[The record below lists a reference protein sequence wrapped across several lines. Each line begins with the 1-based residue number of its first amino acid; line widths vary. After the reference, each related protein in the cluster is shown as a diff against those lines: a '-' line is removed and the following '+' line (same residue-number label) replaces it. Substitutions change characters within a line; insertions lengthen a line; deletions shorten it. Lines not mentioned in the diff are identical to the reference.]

1 MRHKYYISLLI
12 ALFPITC
19 LSQNERK
26 DSIPFEKNLSDSIDR
41 RIVGNPEITIPA
53 VSFSDHPRMRNPSIA
68 PLFPYTSVNRLNLQD
83 PDFNFTP
90 GQTSIFRWN
99 NGAILATGA
108 MTQLPGMMN
117 IESGTLGIYQALG
130 NFTLNAGGIV
140 NKYGYFNG
148 LHTQYG
154 LNLSI
159 NYQFSTRLSAT
170 LFGEHYFGQPP
181 GMDYG
186 TPMSPGMI
194 GYYGRSSYGGYF
206 DFQINEHWGVQT
218 GVQTVQQV
226 GTNKFQ
232 AEPIVTP
239 YYRINKKVAIGLPVG
254 QILYHILRK

>member
-1 MRHKYYISLLI
+1 MIHRYYISLFI

-19 LSQNERK
+19 LSQIERK
-26 DSIPFEKNLSDSIDR
+26 DSISFEKILSDSIGQR
-41 RIVGNPEITIPA
+41 TEGNSEITIPA
-53 VSFSDHPRMRNPSIA
+53 VCFSDYSGLGNPTKA
-68 PLFPYTSVNRLNLQD
+68 PHLPYISVPKLYVHV
-83 PDFNFTP
+83 PDLNFTP

-99 NGAILATGA
+99 SGAILATGT

-159 NYQFSTRLSAT
+159 NYQFSTKLSAT
-170 LFGEHYFGQPP
+170 VFGEHYFGLPP

-194 GYYGRSSYGGYF
+194 GYYVRSSYGGYL
-206 DFQINEHWGVQT
+206 DFQIKEHWGVQT
-218 GVQTVQQV
+218 GVQTIQQV

>member
-1 MRHKYYISLLI
+1 MRHKYHISLI
-12 ALFPITC
+12 ATLFPIIC
-19 LSQNERK
+19 LSQNEMK
-26 DSIPFEKNLSDSIDR
+26 EGLSIENISDSIGKTTEIIPDS
-41 RIVGNPEITIPA
+41 IIPTIGFSEYLWNDPEIFPA
-53 VSFSDHPRMRNPSIA
+53 IQHRWNWPIDIRI
-68 PLFPYTSVNRLNLQD
+68 
-83 PDFNFTP
+83 PDFHFSP
-90 GQTSIFRWN
+90 GLTELFRWN
-99 NGAILATGA
+99 SGTILATGT

-154 LNLSI
+154 LNLNI

-170 LFGEHYFGQPP
+170 VFGEYYFGQPP
-181 GMDYG
+181 RMEYGM
-186 TPMSPGMI
+186 PMSPGMI
-194 GYYGRSSYGGYF
+194 GYYGRSSYGGYL

-218 GVQTVQQV
+218 GVQTIQQV

-254 QILYHILRK
+254 QVLYHIMRK